1 MGCEVGGDERERSD
15 SRSDLLSNWLRG
27 PRSGPTQWVLLRTV
41 PEARGGEPMSAG
53 WTVAE
58 CRGCGATLDVGAERD
73 DAPLCAVCAWE
84 AGEDSEAGRPIPD
97 GGQKR

>member
-1 MGCEVGGDERERSD
+1 
-15 SRSDLLSNWLRG
+15 
-27 PRSGPTQWVLLRTV
+27 
-41 PEARGGEPMSAG
+41 MSAG

-58 CRGCGATLDVGAERD
+58 CRRCGATLDVGAERD